1 MAKRKSIDFLPS
13 VFKTA
18 TNQRLLNATVDQLIQ
33 EPALKKIYG
42 YIGQQDQSGVYK
54 KNDYYILE
62 SDKYSQFYQLEPGVV
77 VKKKQINTNT
87 YKIENVY
94 SYPEILNQLSSDGG
108 LNNDHSRLFTNESYS
123 YNGFVDLDKL
133 TNYRQ
138 YYWVPNGPYTVDV
151 NAGGLNLIDSYTIQ
165 RVSYSNNQT
174 SELIS
179 ASLGR
184 SGYQIA
190 GFSHVNPIITL
201 IRGGSYTFNIG
212 QPGNRFWIQTEIGT
226 SGQSAVQAN
235 ISTRQVLGV
244 QNNGLDSGSITFNV
258 PLKDAQDNIIN
269 LPSITNIDMITDVPY
284 NQMQGQNYDDFI
296 TNTALDGVRAFDN
309 KLIYINNTDPA
320 TWSGV
325 PENQRSGIWRIV
337 TNVNKTILSD
347 LISQTTAVL
356 QLNSTSIT
364 VADSTGIVNGQVV
377 YAEGI
382 PVGTTVVSGAGTNTL
397 VLSAP
402 ATLSNN
408 GVPVRFYDVLAN
420 PDYRKMRLSYYA
432 DWPNNSKTFV
442 QQGTVYGHIYVYKDG
457 SGYINAFP
465 TLSAT
470 QDTLYYQDETNPEI
484 YGIINLVEPGNNPL
498 LNVSDIIGKDQYTSP
513 NGVKFTSGLKIQFTG
528 NVSPS
533 SYKNNEYVVENVGKS
548 IRLVAWQNLQTPEL
562 INENLSIFYSGDS
575 GAYDLGN
582 YDGTYNA
589 PIQKDYI
596 SINRCSVDGNSWSR
610 NNRWFHR
617 EVLQYAADF
626 TKQVFVFDA
635 NYQAKRPIVEFLP
648 DLKLYNY
655 GTNFLSNITVLDTA
669 VNNAFSEVEGLNSGA
684 VNVDGV
690 FLTDGIELL
699 NGTTLVFAN
708 DADPDVRK
716 TVYRVESFY
725 PRDILETDLEFNNYK
740 YSLAG
745 TNKVYLTDLNNLF
758 VGMTVKA
765 TGTNQDL
772 TTFQFLPDKTTIKS
786 IDKTNAVVTL
796 SNNLLHDMPAGTT
809 LQFNNTSDQIHLV
822 PVATANNG
830 DCVLALEGTAR
841 QGQQWYYLDGTWISC
856 QQKTSRPQFPLF
868 DVLDPQGYSYSDTN
882 LYPSTSFSGS
892 YLFGY
897 AMATG
902 GTRDTEL
909 GFPLVY
915 KTIGNIGDI
924 VFNNYYASD
933 TFNYN
938 YNKADKSQN
947 VNTGFAAVIIGW
959 NDYDFANGWYAI
971 ADKSK
976 QYICQTIIATNIVYN
991 HFDLGLVYQNSFYE
1005 NNVFVTVNGV
1015 TKIVDTDFY
1024 LQTSNQTTILSFSND
1039 LVENDRV
1046 FIKIFGNTSNYGQT
1060 YSMPKNLT
1068 NNSENLEFSTVTLGE
1083 MRNHL
1088 IDIGKNSLDLVGT
1101 SAGSNNFRDINYNY
1115 ITGKLLQHSASM
1127 RPAALMLANPDVD
1140 PIKAINYNL
1149 VSYENFKYQ
1158 LVDYINNLEF
1168 ANTSKPD
1175 QCLDT
1180 ILAFFYQNATPDSPF
1195 YYSDMIAGGD
1205 NNISNSYTIAN
1216 TTYRSYNLTNSYVN
1230 KPYNYQAVLVYLNN
1244 VLLVKDRDYSIS
1256 NYTVTLSTNLYIV
1269 KDDVLKIVEYADTF
1283 GCSIPAT
1290 PTKLGLWPK
1299 FYPVIAQDDTY
1310 RAATNVIVG
1319 HDGSRTVAWNDY
1331 RDSIL
1336 LEYEKRVYNNIAVEY
1351 ANSYK
1356 YDVTSVE
1363 PGAFRKTDFSFGEW
1377 TQLLSTSYLS
1387 WAGRNVVNVFANNLI
1402 NNDLFSFNYSN
1413 ATDKVFHDTLPG
1425 YWRGI
1430 YNYFFDTDRPHSHPW
1445 EMLGFSIKPSWW
1457 NGIYGDAPYTGA
1469 NKTMWDH
1476 LELGLVYNGSPDASY
1491 IDSRYS
1497 RPGLSQI
1504 IPVDDHGNLLAP
1516 VQCVVDNYD
1525 PSTASTSWRVGDQ
1538 SPQETAWRRSSS
1550 YPFAVQL
1557 AWALARPA
1565 EYCALKYNTR
1575 DVVYNSKLNQ
1585 VLNIKNNNRQFDFS
1599 ITTADQYIP
1608 GLNLWIK
1615 DRLTSLN
1622 LDVMSNWV
1630 DIANNST
1637 FNLIYKM
1644 AGYTDKNYLTVIAD
1658 QVSPQS
1664 TNTSILIPQENY
1676 NLAVTKSAPVARAVY
1691 SAVVVEKTV
1700 GGYQVNGFDKER
1712 PYFLTIPSVQNN
1724 NYYTVS
1730 SGSETGIIYKDNYN
1744 TVVSYP
1750 YSTIFSNKQQV
1761 VDFLIS
1767 YGRYLSDQGFVFSN
1781 VLADNTTVSDF
1792 TLAVKEF
1799 LFWDQQ
1805 NWGTGTV
1812 LSLTPAGTSLGFNS
1826 LFGIVDGVSND
1837 NNYTKVINSDGVT
1850 LTGRDYRVY
1859 REDNSF
1865 SIDLKNTQKGIHLLD
1880 IAIVQYEHSLI
1891 FDNTTVFNDVL
1902 YDEIVGSRQFRL
1914 RLDGYK
1920 TSDWNGSLYAPGF
1933 LVNFMDIPQW
1943 SSYTDYS
1950 KGDIVLF
1957 KSQYYAAQNF
1967 VPGASKFNSS
1977 DWYKIDGG
1985 LLSKQLIPNMASGAA
2000 QFETFYDPDVQN
2012 LNNSADLHAKHAFG
2026 FQQRQYMTDLGLD
2039 RTSQYKFY
2047 LGMIKQKG
2055 SQAVVNAFLRNNQN
2069 RINTDLELTEQWA
2082 VKLGDYGGTQYV
2094 NKLEFSIANCLSIN
2108 NNYLFEFAADTDA
2121 SSNLYNTI
2129 KPMQM
2134 VIRPDSLNLDI
2145 FAATESQ
2152 RVYQSTAGPVTTSEI
2167 SASSFDINKIY
2178 NLSSISVVLG
2188 ESSKIWIAADNNNQW
2203 GVYRLTQNDNII
2215 VVQVNQTSPTEI
2227 TFTTNKPHGL
2237 ARYDYV
2243 MLKNA
2248 KIQNA
2253 INNSNVLD
2261 LSGFYRIS
2269 AVNANTFTV
2278 KITNTSSISSSN
2290 LNASLF
2296 KLVNVRYDKPADF
2309 ASFIPARGWLKNEV
2323 VYIDKGPNGYRVL
2336 QNQDNWQFLET
2347 KTPVYTKSTDNFG
2360 SSIKI
2365 DSSETLAIVGA
2376 SGKGQHGQAYVY
2388 SLIKGTS
2395 WQEIG
2400 ILNPQDTYASNFG
2413 SVVDFN
2419 DLNIATI
2426 GAPASNNKGSVYA
2439 GVANS
2444 QSISLNQVIHYD
2456 NIYYTSTGISSSNSY
2471 VLIDSSI
2478 NLNSLANNMPILGN
2492 GIPAGTR
2499 IANVQPAA
2507 SNPGA
2512 LYSLIGLTKTAT
2524 IPANTPLTV
2533 YPNVA
2538 PGARFGT
2545 AVSASSDGGWLFV
2558 GDPVSNNLVAYKYQS
2573 VDDSQ
2578 ASYTGNGSNKN
2589 FYFPST
2595 ALSNN
2600 LGSRDVKVYLNG
2612 ALQVP
2617 DLDYYVDP
2625 GSDIVRFAVAPALKS
2640 TVGIYYNDYF
2650 QECNYLELASIGS
2663 VAFGSSV
2670 STNNTGSIVIVGDP
2684 LDDSTLDITYS
2695 KNGVAYIYERVV
2707 ENFISNGSARSFNTV
2722 NTLTLPS
2729 VKVDGIVANAS
2740 YTLSN
2745 NFVLLQDYPA
2755 PDSIISIET
2764 NQFSLR
2770 RILQSDTGQANMDF
2784 GRTVKVC
2791 PTNCSFYVGAP
2802 NYNNTSTKNGIVYRY
2817 VDLPRVYGVASATI
2831 KDFSMPAGASVRIN
2845 DFLVTFS
2852 GGDKNQCV
2860 SDINAAGIPGIVAS
2874 LDSGG
2879 YLQISTNS
2887 TQEYNK
2893 LRIRTESLNA
2903 LGVMGIEPVQLVQKI
2918 MNPLNQ
2924 DTENFGDR
2932 LSVSK
2937 DGKSLVVGA
2946 TLSNSRLSTTF
2957 DNSTTTFDNK
2967 TVRWSDVIYRSGAAH
2982 LYEYQ
2987 QSASETINDQG
2998 KFAYAT
3004 LFADKTIGSLDRFA
3018 TGVDI
3023 GKQFVLV
3030 GAPNGKLYGK
3040 DTGVLH
3046 VYQNATKTPIWAT
3059 IREPALPFD
3068 SSLIERIYLYN
3079 TTTGKLIVD
3088 LPVIDILQ
3096 NRLPDSMESYLDY
3109 SINYDPA
3116 VYSNVPTTVT
3126 FSFDTKNNWGQEKVG
3141 TLWWDTNSIKYY
3153 DNSQGSTIDQFY
3165 NWSLAFPS
3173 SSVNVYEWIESDRI
3187 PSNYAALNPQSPP
3200 LYTVNDVYSTKVIID
3215 DKTGLAVN
3223 RYYFWVKNS
3232 TRVQPGQNRPTALE
3246 IQNTIAQPKTI
3257 QDPFAT
3263 VINSRSFAIFN
3274 ASSIIGSDTNCV
3286 IQFKTIKAPKP
3297 VHTEWTLFDDG
3308 TDLGV
3313 APEFLNKLCDS
3324 LANQDANSRQVPDI
3338 KLPKN
3343 MTYGVNIRPRQTMFS
3358 NSFTARKLF
3367 LEQVNLYAQQY
3378 PLVLTRP
3385 AAIAA
3390 LTDYESE
3397 PASYLYK
3404 TRVENLLELSYLD
3417 TTTYHIGD
3425 KVLVASDETT
3435 NLGWSI
3441 YVLSQDSNFNR
3452 SWQIQ
3457 QVQTYNVTNYW
3468 KYTDWYSTKYHAN
3481 LIVDHIIDTENEISK
3496 LTLAVGDVIYIKNS
3510 SYGGWKYVLVN
3521 TNNLELLAQQNSTI
3535 TFDVGLYDQ
3544 KSAGL
3549 GFQTSSYES
3558 VGFSSDNNI
3567 EFRKIFFV
3575 IQNLLF
3581 INEYRPFFKV
3591 LIKLMIDTIATQHI
3605 QSDWIIKTSFVDI
3618 YHRVR
3623 GLDAL
3628 PVYLPQPENIVTD
3641 FFNEVK
3647 PFHTKLKQYIAKYD
3661 NNDSPDIALTGLT
3674 DFDLQPYYN
3683 QVTKTYRSPDINN
3696 PIDTN
3701 VLAVQP
3707 VYKSWI
3713 ANHTYQVKRVDIIH
3727 PGKNYDGTT
3736 TVVISGNGTGAKASA
3751 YILNG
3756 QIYEILMDDYGS
3768 GYTYAVANIY
3778 GIGSGAQ
3785 AVPILGYG
3793 KARNMNTTIKFDRY
3807 TYFRNI
3813 QDWAANTSYVINDV
3827 VVYDS
3832 TPYRVTSAHTS
3843 GSKFDFT
3850 KFYVLRVKAWYPYTS
3865 FDAGDIVIYGN
3876 SSYISQVQ
3884 QHIDY
3889 TGDNHTTNFS
3899 LASLSTYNIDL
3910 VTNDNIH
3917 VKADGVSQSENIDYV
3932 VIRDAVNVPVVAFL
3946 IPPATGVDIA
3956 IDYSFSSS
3964 FTSGAVFDT
3973 AFLSTFSGLWL
3984 DNACDRIWAYYS
3996 PKSGMAGKDL
4006 TQLIKGIEYPGVGIK
4021 GPDFNQ
4027 NPAYDTPNFDYI
4039 AYDLSVTDP
4048 SGITMVY
4055 GNQAIDTNIKSDF
4068 TDSGLGLR
4076 PEDIIVLGG
4085 GFVDTINSHAPEE
4098 FVPGIISDTLDIKV
4112 RTLPK
4117 NVGNPDVKVISQL
4130 ADGNVKNYSFDPAI
4144 TGVSLPTA
4152 GIEKFLVFNNN
4163 AGPQTENIDYVVD
4176 WQNKTINFVLYP
4188 NTDDGLYFIMLGST
4202 GVNPNFDTNYT
4213 GDGIRTDFE
4222 IWDNV
4227 LTDVQ
4232 QAYVKI
4238 NGKKVSNWQ
4247 LVNAIVNNKSVLV
4260 VRFDDAPAIDD
4271 FIQIHLY
4278 DVAMGTRAYTQITE
4292 QRFKVNNNP
4301 GVYPVDYSFKLS
4313 NPSEYVQPWTAYSL
4327 VRLNGSDLIPSQQS
4341 YYVGDSVQT
4350 TFTLTQSYVKDYSIV
4365 SVDDITVVVDG
4376 VALNYLI
4383 DYTINKYQITGTWY
4397 VDVIFSNAPILGSR
4411 ITISD
4416 ASTADY
4422 RIYGTDTLILNP
4434 NVAITAPGEITVVTF
4449 GNHDP
4454 TNIYTKIFSGSST
4467 VTTVLDL
4474 GFDNIGFEAP
4484 FDNELDNVIVST
4496 SYVLPVPV
4504 TNYNDLYITV
4514 KDPGTTGGYNLSPYS
4529 EYYLETPTTVRLSSG
4544 LQLASN
4550 STIVVRIF
4558 GTQKR
4563 QLAAEFRIF
4572 KDLQDTFRYYALN
4585 NSKTTKLVQDL
4596 LPSDQWVYVE
4606 DVTVLQNPD
4615 PTNNLAGVVFINGE
4629 RIVYGFKDLINNRL
4643 GNIRR
4648 GTAGTGLADVHQSGT
4663 QVYDSGFYREIPN
4676 SRDQLITTDKDTLIT
4691 NGLPVG
4697 SGGSTKIVAAGS
4709 IIRQGQLFVDIG
4721 DSIMDSTN
4729 AKAEFIR
4736 EP

>member
-1 MAKRKSIDFLPS
+1 MAKRKSIDFLPT

-42 YIGQQDQSGVYK
+42 YIGQQDQSGVFK
-54 KNDYYILE
+54 KNDYYIKE

-108 LNNDHSRLFTNESYS
+108 LNNDHSRLFTNECYS

-151 NAGGLNLIDSYTIQ
+151 NAGGLSLIDSYTFN
-165 RVSYSNNQT
+165 RVSYSNSQT

-184 SGYQIA
+184 SGYQVDR
-190 GFSHVNPIITL
+190 FTHVNPIITL

-212 QPGNRFWIQTEIGT
+212 QPGYKFWIQTEIGI
-226 SGQSAVQAN
+226 SGKSAVQAN
-235 ISTRQVLGV
+235 IDTRQVLGV
-244 QNNGLDSGSITFNV
+244 QNNGIDSGSITFNV
-258 PLKDAQDNIIN
+258 PLRDAQDNIIN

-284 NQMQGQNYDDFI
+284 IQMQGVNYDEFI
-296 TNTALDGVRAFDN
+296 TSVALDGVRAFDN
-309 KLIYINNTDPA
+309 KLIYINNTDPDN
-320 TWSGV
+320 WPGV
-325 PENQRSGIWRIV
+325 PEYQRKGIWRIV

-347 LISQTTAVL
+347 TIARTTCTL
-356 QLNSTSIT
+356 QLNSTTIT
-364 VADSTGIVNGQVV
+364 VSDSSNIQNGQVV

-397 VLSAP
+397 ILSAA
-402 ATLSNN
+402 ATLTNT
-408 GVPVRFYDVLAN
+408 GVPVSFYDVLPN

-457 SGYINAFP
+457 SGDINAFP

-470 QDTLYYQDETNPEI
+470 QDTLYYQDENNPEI
-484 YGIINLVEPGNNPL
+484 YGIINLVEPGSNPL
-498 LNVSDIIGKDQYTSP
+498 LNVNDIIGKDQYTSP

-528 NVSPS
+528 NVNPS
-533 SYKNNEYVVENVGKS
+533 SYANNEYVVENVGKS
-548 IRLVAWQNLQTPEL
+548 IRLVPWQDLQTPEI
-562 INENLSIFYSGDS
+562 INENLSIFYSADD

-582 YDGTYNA
+582 YDGTKNA
-589 PIQKDYI
+589 PMQKDYI
-596 SINRCSVDGNSWSR
+596 TIDRSSVDGNAWSR

-655 GTNFLSNITVLDTA
+655 GTNFLSSVTVIDTA
-669 VNNAFSEVEGLNSGA
+669 INNAFAEVEGLNSGA
-684 VNVDGV
+684 VNTNGV
-690 FLTDGIELL
+690 FTTDGIELL
-699 NGTTLVFAN
+699 NGTTVVFAN

-725 PRDILETDLEFNNYK
+725 PREILETDLEFTNYQ
-740 YSLAG
+740 YSAQG
-745 TNKVYLTDLNNLF
+745 SNKVYMTDLNNLF

-765 TGTNQDL
+765 TGTNPDL
-772 TTFQFLPDKTTIKS
+772 STFSYLPEKTTIKT
-786 IDKTNAVVTL
+786 IDKTNAFITL
-796 SNNLLHDMPAGTT
+796 SNNLLVDMPAGTT

-822 PVATANNG
+822 AVASASNG
-830 DCVLALEGTAR
+830 DCILALEGTAR
-841 QGQQWYYLDGTWISC
+841 QGQQWFYLDGTWYSC
-856 QQKTSRPQFPLF
+856 QQKISRPQFPLF
-868 DVLDPQGYSYSDTN
+868 DVLDHNSQSYGNET

-897 AMATG
+897 AIGT
-902 GTRDTEL
+902 GTRDSEL

-938 YNKADKSQN
+938 YNKADKQQSIN
-947 VNTGFAAVIIGW
+947 AGFAANILGW
-959 NDYDFANGWYAI
+959 NDYNFANGWHAI

-976 QYICQTIIATNIVYN
+976 QYICETIIATNILFN
-991 HFDLGLVYQNSFYE
+991 NFDLGTTYQNSFYE

-1015 TKIVDTDFY
+1015 AKTINTDFT
-1024 LQTSNQTTILSFSND
+1024 LQTNNKTTILTFTND

-1046 FIKIFGNTSNYGQT
+1046 FIKIFGTTVNYGQT
-1060 YSMPKNLT
+1060 YSMPRNLT
-1068 NNSENLEFSTVTLGE
+1068 NNSENLEFTTVTLGE

-1101 SAGSNNFRDINYNY
+1101 SAGSNNFRDINYTY

-1127 RPAALMLANPDVD
+1127 RPAALMLANQDVD

-1149 VSYENFKYQ
+1149 MSYENFKYQ
-1158 LVDYINNLEF
+1158 LIDYINNLEF
-1168 ANTSKPD
+1168 ANTSKPA

-1180 ILAFFYQNATPDSPF
+1180 ILAFFSQNATTDSPF
-1195 YYSDMIAGGD
+1195 YYTDMIAGGS
-1205 NNISNSYTIAN
+1205 NYLSNSYTIAN
-1216 TTYRSYNLTNSYVN
+1216 TTYRSFNLTNNYAN
-1230 KPYNYQAVLVYLNN
+1230 KSSNFQAVLVYLND
-1244 VLLVKDRDYSIS
+1244 VQLVKERDYTIS
-1256 NYTVTLSTNLYIV
+1256 NFTVTLTNNLNVV

-1283 GCSIPAT
+1283 GCSVPAT
-1290 PTKLGLWPK
+1290 PSKLGLWPK
-1299 FYPVIAQDDTY
+1299 YYPTITLDDTY
-1310 RAATNVIVG
+1310 RSPTNVIVG
-1319 HDGSRTVAWNDY
+1319 HDGSRTVSWGDY
-1331 RDSIL
+1331 RDQIL

-1351 ANSYK
+1351 TNSNK
-1356 YDVTSVE
+1356 FDLTTVE
-1363 PGAFRKTDFSFGEW
+1363 PGAFRKTDYSLGEW
-1377 TQLLSTSYLS
+1377 TQLLSTTYLS
-1387 WAGRNVVNVFANNLI
+1387 WAGRNVVNVFANTLI

-1413 ATDKVFHDTLPG
+1413 ATDKIFNDTLPG

-1430 YNYFFDTDRPHSHPW
+1430 YNYFYDTDRPHSHPW
-1445 EMLGFSIKPSWW
+1445 EMLGFSVKPSWW

-1476 LELGLVYNGSPDASY
+1476 LELGLIYNGSPDTSF

-1516 VQCVVDNYD
+1516 LECLVNNFD
-1525 PSTASTSWRVGDQ
+1525 PNSASNSWRVGDQ

-1550 YPFAVQL
+1550 YPFAVQI

-1585 VLNIKNNNRQFDFS
+1585 IINIANNNRQFDFKVTS
-1599 ITTADQYIP
+1599 ASEYVP

-1622 LDVMSNWV
+1622 LDINSNWV

-1644 AGYTDKNYLTVIAD
+1644 AGYSDKNYLTVIAD

-1664 TNTSILIPQENY
+1664 TNSSILIPQENY

-1691 SAVVVEKTV
+1691 SAVVVEKTP
-1700 GGYQVNGFDKER
+1700 GGYQINGFDKER
-1712 PYFLTIPSVQNN
+1712 PYFLTIPSIQNN
-1724 NYYTVS
+1724 NYYTVT
-1730 SGSETGIIYKDNYN
+1730 SGAESGIIYRDAYN

-1750 YSTIFSNKQQV
+1750 YSTVFTNRQQV

-1767 YGRYLSDQGFVFSN
+1767 YGRYLTDQGFVFTD
-1781 VLADNTTVSDF
+1781 VLSDNTTISDF
-1792 TLAVKEF
+1792 TLAAKEF

-1805 NWGTGTV
+1805 NWGVGTV
-1812 LSLTPAGTSLGFNS
+1812 LSLTPAGTRISFNS

-1865 SIDLKNTQKGIHLLD
+1865 SIDLKNAQKGIHLLD

-1902 YDEIVGSRQFRL
+1902 YDEVVGSRQFRL

-1920 TSDWNGSLYAPGF
+1920 TGDWNGSLYAPGF
-1933 LVNFMDIPQW
+1933 LVNFMEIPQW

-1950 KGDIVLF
+1950 KGDVVLF
-1957 KSQYYAAQNF
+1957 KNQYYAAQKF
-1967 VPGASKFNSS
+1967 VPGANKFNNS
-1977 DWYKIDGG
+1977 DWYKIDGS

-2026 FQQRQYMTDLGLD
+2026 FQERQYMTDLGLD

-2055 SQAVVNAFLRNNQN
+2055 SQAVINAFLRNNQN

-2094 NKLEFSIANCLSIN
+2094 NKIEFSIANSNSIN
-2108 NNYLFEFAADTDA
+2108 NNYLFEFASDTDA
-2121 SSNLYNTI
+2121 SSNLYNTVKPMDMVI
-2129 KPMQM
+2129 KP
-2134 VIRPDSLNLDI
+2134 DTLNLDI

-2152 RVYQSTAGPVTTSEI
+2152 RIYQTTAGPVNTAEI
-2167 SASSFDINKIY
+2167 SASTYDINKIY
-2178 NLSSISVVLG
+2178 NLSSISVILG
-2188 ESSKIWIAADNNNQW
+2188 ESSKIWVAADSENQW
-2203 GVYRLTQNDNII
+2203 GVYRLTQNDNTI
-2215 VVQVNQTSPTEI
+2215 VTNVNQTSPTEI
-2227 TFTTNKPHGL
+2227 TFATSKPHGL
-2237 ARYDYV
+2237 VKYDYV

-2248 KIQNA
+2248 RIQNA

-2261 LSGFYRIS
+2261 LSGFYRVS
-2269 AVNANTFTV
+2269 AVSANTFTV
-2278 KITNTSSISSSN
+2278 KIQNTGSISSST
-2290 LNASLF
+2290 LNATLF

-2309 ASFIPARGWLKNEV
+2309 ASFIPARGWLSKEV
-2323 VYIDKGPNGYRVL
+2323 VYIDNGPNGYKVL
-2336 QNQDNWQFLET
+2336 QNQENWKFLET

-2360 SSIKI
+2360 TSIKI
-2365 DSSETLAIVGA
+2365 DSSETLAVVGA
-2376 SGKGQHGQAYVY
+2376 SGKGAHGQAFVY
-2388 SLIKGTS
+2388 SLLNDTS

-2400 ILNPQDTYASNFG
+2400 ILNPQDNYANSFG
-2413 SVVDFN
+2413 SVVDLN
-2419 DLNIATI
+2419 DKNIAVI
-2426 GAPASNNKGSVYA
+2426 GAPTSNNKGSVYV
-2439 GVANS
+2439 GIANS

-2456 NIYYTSTGISSSNSY
+2456 NLYYTSTGLGSSNSY
-2471 VLIDSSI
+2471 VLMDSTT
-2478 NLNSLANNMPILGN
+2478 NLNSLANNMPIFGS
-2492 GIPAGTR
+2492 GIPSGTR
-2499 IANVQPAA
+2499 IANIQPAA
-2507 SNPGA
+2507 GNPGA
-2512 LYSLIGLTKTAT
+2512 VYSLIGLTKPAVLSPSTA
-2524 IPANTPLTV
+2524 LTV

-2538 PGARFGT
+2538 PGARLGT
-2545 AVSASSDGGWLFV
+2545 AVSASSDGNWMFV
-2558 GDPVSNNLVAYKYQS
+2558 GDPVSNNLIAYKYQA
-2573 VDDSQ
+2573 VNDSQ
-2578 ASYTGNGSNKN
+2578 SSYTGNGILTN

-2600 LGSRDVKVYLNG
+2600 LGSRDVKVVVNG
-2612 ALQVP
+2612 ILQVP
-2617 DLDYYVDP
+2617 DIDYYVDP
-2625 GSDIVRFAVAPALKS
+2625 GSDIVRLAVAPAVKS
-2640 TVGIYYNDYF
+2640 TINIYYNDYF

-2670 STNNTGSIVIVGDP
+2670 STNSDGTLVLVGDP

-2707 ENFISNGSARSFNTV
+2707 ENFISNGSVSSFNTV

-2745 NFVLLQDYPA
+2745 NFVQLHEYPA

-2764 NQFSLR
+2764 NQFSLSK
-2770 RILQSDTGQANMDF
+2770 ILQSDTGQANMDF
-2784 GRTVKVC
+2784 GRTVKIC

-2802 NYNNTSTKNGIVYRY
+2802 NYNNTTTKNGIVYRY
-2817 VDLPRVYGVASATI
+2817 VDVPRVYGVATAT
-2831 KDFSMPAGASVRIN
+2831 KQNFTMPAGATIRVN
-2845 DFLVTFS
+2845 DFLVTFT
-2852 GGDKNQCV
+2852 GGDKNQCIT
-2860 SDINAAGIPGIVAS
+2860 DINNAAIPGVTAVINS
-2874 LDSGG
+2874 SG

-2887 TQEYNK
+2887 TIAFNK

-2918 MNPLNQ
+2918 MSPLNQ

-2946 TLSNSRLSTTF
+2946 TLSNSRLTTTF
-2957 DNSTTTFDNK
+2957 DNSTTSFDNK

-2987 QSASETINDQG
+2987 QSASETVNDQG

-3023 GKQFVLV
+3023 GKKFTLI
-3030 GAPNGKLYGK
+3030 GAPNGKIFGK

-3046 VYQNATKTPIWAT
+3046 VYNNSTYSPIWNT
-3059 IREPALPFD
+3059 IREPALQYD
-3068 SSLIERIYLYN
+3068 SGLIERIYLYS
-3079 TTTGKLIVD
+3079 TTTGKLITD

-3096 NRLPDSMESYLDY
+3096 NRLPESMESYLDY

-3116 VYSNVPTTVT
+3116 VYSNVPTTIS
-3126 FSFDTKNNWGQEKVG
+3126 FSFDTKNNWGPEKVG

-3153 DNSQGSTIDQFY
+3153 DNSQGTTIDQFY

-3187 PSNYAALNPQSPP
+3187 PSNYAILNPQSPP

-3215 DKTGLAVN
+3215 ERTGLAVN
-3223 RYYFWVKNS
+3223 RYYFWIKNS
-3232 TRVQPGQNRPTALE
+3232 TRVMTGQDRPTALE
-3246 IQNTIAQPKTI
+3246 IQNTIAQPKTVLN
-3257 QDPFAT
+3257 PFAT
-3263 VINSRSFAIFN
+3263 VINSRSFAIYN
-3274 ASSIIGSDTNCV
+3274 ASSIIGPDTNCV

-3297 VHTEWTLFDDG
+3297 VHTEWTLFNDG

-3324 LANQDANSRQVPDI
+3324 LANQDVNSRQVPDL

-3343 MTYGVNIRPRQTMFS
+3343 MIYGVNIRPRQTMFTD
-3358 NSFTARKLF
+3358 SFTARKLF
-3367 LEQVNLYAQQY
+3367 LEQVNLYAKQY
-3378 PLVLTRP
+3378 PMVLTRP
-3385 AAIAA
+3385 AAITG
-3390 LTDYESE
+3390 LLDYQPE
-3397 PASYLYK
+3397 PAAYLYK
-3404 TRVENLLELSYLD
+3404 TRVANLTELGYLD
-3417 TTTYHIGD
+3417 TTVYLIGD
-3425 KVLVASDETT
+3425 KVLVAQDETT
-3435 NLGWSI
+3435 NNGWSI
-3441 YVLSQDSNFNR
+3441 YVLTQDSNYVR
-3452 SWQIQ
+3452 SWKVQ

-3468 KYTDWYSTKYHAN
+3468 SYSDWYSTKYHAN
-3481 LIVDHIIDTENEISK
+3481 VIVNHVIDTENEISK
-3496 LTLAVGDVIYIKNS
+3496 LTLAVGDVIYVKNS
-3510 SYGGWKYVLVN
+3510 SFGGWKYVLVN
-3521 TNNLELLAQQNSTI
+3521 NTSLELLAQQNATI
-3535 TFDVGLYDQ
+3535 QFNVGLYDQ
-3544 KSAGL
+3544 LSAGL
-3549 GFQTSSYES
+3549 GYQTSSFET
-3558 VGFSSDNNI
+3558 VGFSTDNNI
-3567 EFRKIFFV
+3567 EFRKIFSV
-3575 IQNLLF
+3575 IQDQLF
-3581 INEYRPFFKV
+3581 INDYRSYFKI
-3591 LIKLMIDTIATQHI
+3591 LIKLMIDTIASQHI
-3605 QSDWIIKTSFVDI
+3605 QSDWLIKTSFVDI

-3628 PVYLPQPENIVTD
+3628 PVYLPQPETIVTE

-3661 NNDSPDIALTGLT
+3661 NNENPDIALTGVT

-3683 QVTKTYRSPDINN
+3683 QITKTYRSPDINN
-3696 PIDTN
+3696 GIDAY
-3701 VLAVQP
+3701 VLTSQP
-3707 VYKSWI
+3707 VYQPWI
-3713 ANHTYQVKRVDIIH
+3713 NNHTYQIKRIDVIA
-3727 PGKNYDGTT
+3727 GGVNYDGTT
-3736 TVVISGNGTGAKASA
+3736 TVVISGDGTGAKASV

-3756 QIYEILMDDYGS
+3756 QIYEILMDDHGT
-3768 GYTYAVANIY
+3768 GYTHAVANIY
-3778 GIGSGAQ
+3778 GVGTGAE

-3793 KARNMNTTIKFDRY
+3793 VVRNLNTTVKFDRY

-3813 QDWAANTSYVINDV
+3813 QDWAANTVYQINDV
-3827 VVYDS
+3827 VVYES
-3832 TPYRVTSAHTS
+3832 TPYRVITQHTS
-3843 GSKFDFT
+3843 SNAFDFT
-3850 KFYVLRVKAWYPYTS
+3850 KFYVLRVKAWFPYTNY
-3865 FDAGDIVIYGN
+3865 DAGDIIIYKN

-3884 QHIDY
+3884 QQVDY
-3889 TGDNHTTNFS
+3889 TGDSVTTNFS
-3899 LASLSTYNIDL
+3899 LATLNSYNIDL

-3917 VKADGVSQSENIDYV
+3917 VKVNGVVQTENIDYV
-3932 VIRDAVNVPVVAFL
+3932 VIRDAINVPEVAFYTA
-3946 IPPATGVDIA
+3946 PVTGAAIA

-3964 FTSGAVFDT
+3964 FTSGATFDT
-3973 AFLSTFSGLWL
+3973 AFLSVFSGLWL

-3996 PKSGMAGKDL
+3996 PRSGMAGKDL
-4006 TQLIKGIEYPGVGIK
+4006 TQLIRGIEYPGVGVK
-4021 GPDFNQ
+4021 GPDFDQ

-4048 SGITMVY
+4048 SGITTVY

-4076 PEDIIVLGG
+4076 PEDINVLGG
-4085 GFVDTINSHAPEE
+4085 GFVDTYSSHAPEE
-4098 FVPGIISDTLDIKV
+4098 FVPGIVSDTLDIKV
-4112 RTLPK
+4112 RTLPTA
-4117 NVGNPDVKVISQL
+4117 VGNPDIKVISQL
-4130 ADGNVKNYSFDPAI
+4130 ADNNVKKYSFDPAI
-4144 TGVSLPTA
+4144 TGVSYPIA
-4152 GIEKFLVFNNN
+4152 GIEKFLIFNNN
-4163 AGPQTENIDYVVD
+4163 AGPQTENIDYTVD
-4176 WQNKTINFVLYP
+4176 WQNKTINFNLYP
-4188 NTDDGLYFIMLGST
+4188 NADDGLYFIMIGST
-4202 GVNPNFDTNYT
+4202 GINPNFDTSYIGNGVT
-4213 GDGIRTDFE
+4213 TDFE
-4222 IWDNV
+4222 LWDNV

-4238 NGKKVSNWQ
+4238 NGVKVSNWQ
-4247 LVNAIVNNKSVLV
+4247 LVNAIINNKAVLV
-4260 VRFDDAPAIDD
+4260 VRFDSPPAVDD
-4271 FIQIHLY
+4271 NIQIHLY
-4278 DVAMGTRAYTQITE
+4278 NVALGTRAYTQIAE
-4292 QRFKVNNNP
+4292 QRFTVKNNP
-4301 GVYPVDYSFKLS
+4301 GIYPEDYSFPLA
-4313 NPSEYVQPWTAYSL
+4313 NPSEYVQPWTAYAL
-4327 VRLNGSDLIPSQQS
+4327 VRLNGNDLIPSQQS
-4341 YYVGDSVQT
+4341 YYTGDSVKT

-4365 SVDDITVVVDG
+4365 GNDDITVVVDG
-4376 VALNYLI
+4376 VTLNNLT

-4397 VDVIFSNAPILGSR
+4397 VDVVFANAPVLGSK

-4422 RIYGTDTLILNP
+4422 RIYGNDTLVLNP
-4434 NVAITAPGEITVVTF
+4434 NVSIAAPGEITVVTF
-4449 GNHDP
+4449 GNHDA
-4454 TNIYTKIFSGSST
+4454 TNIYTKIFSGSSS
-4467 VTTVLDL
+4467 VTTVIDL

-4484 FDNELDNVIVST
+4484 FDNELDNVIVNT
-4496 SYVLPVPV
+4496 VYGLPIPV
-4504 TNYNDLYITV
+4504 TNYNQLYITV
-4514 KDPGTTGGYNLSPYS
+4514 KDPGTVGGYNLSPYS
-4529 EYYLETPTTVRLSSG
+4529 EYYLETPTVIRLADT

-4558 GTQKR
+4558 GTNTR
-4563 QLAAEFRIF
+4563 QLAAEYRIF
-4572 KDLQDTFRYYALN
+4572 KDLQDNFRYYSLN
-4585 NSKTTKLVQDL
+4585 SSKTTKLVRDL
-4596 LPSDQWVYVE
+4596 LPTDEWVYVE
-4606 DVTVLQNPD
+4606 DVAALQNPD
-4615 PTNNLAGVVFINGE
+4615 PTNNLAGAMFINGE
-4629 RIVYGFKDLINNRL
+4629 RIVYGFKDLVNNRI

-4648 GTAGTGLADVHQSGT
+4648 GTAGTGLADIHQVGT

-4676 SRDQLITTDKDTLIT
+4676 SRDQLIVTDKDSLIT
-4691 NGLPVG
+4691 NGLPDG
-4697 SGGSTKIVAAGS
+4697 YGGATKLVSAGS
-4709 IIRQGQLFVDIG
+4709 VIRQGQIFVNPG
-4721 DSIMDSTN
+4721 ESIMDSTN

-4736 EP
+4736 EI